1 MIGSREAVMTVKLLV
16 ADDHAIVRR
25 GLQALL
31 EAQAGWQV
39 CAVAENGRAAVDLA
53 ALHRPHVA
61 ILDYSL
67 PGLNGLEATRHIR
80 LANPGTE
87 ILIYTMHNNNDVIRD
102 VLGAGARGYLLKTE
116 DDAEVVRA
124 VQALLRKQPY
134 FSPPVAE
141 TLLDTFLTSGKVVAS
156 QTLTSRER
164 EVIQLVAEGKSNRDI
179 SERWGV
185 SIKTVESHRTAAMR
199 KLNLRS
205 GVELALYAVRNKL
218 IEP

>member
-1 MIGSREAVMTVKLLV
+1 MTVKLLI

-31 EAQAGWQV
+31 EAQVGWQV
-39 CAVAENGRAAVDLA
+39 CAVADNGQTAVDLA
-53 ALHRPHVA
+53 TEHRPDVA

-67 PGLNGLEATRHIR
+67 PVLNGLEATRHIR
-80 LANPGTE
+80 LASPGSAV
-87 ILIYTMHNNNDVIRD
+87 LIYTMHNNEDVIRD
-102 VLGAGARGYLLKTE
+102 VLQAGARGYLLKTE

-134 FSPPVAE
+134 FSPQVAE
-141 TLLDTFLTSGKVVAS
+141 TLLDTFLSGGKVVAS
-156 QTLTSRER
+156 QTLSSRER

-179 SERWGV
+179 AERWKV

>member
-1 MIGSREAVMTVKLLV
+1 MTVKLLV

-25 GLQALL
+25 GLRALR

-39 CAVAENGRAAVDLA
+39 CATAENGQAAIDLA
-53 ALHRPHVA
+53 VQHRPDVA

-67 PGLNGLEATRHIR
+67 PVLNGLEATRHIR
-80 LANPGTE
+80 LGSPGTE
-87 ILIYTMHNNNDVIRD
+87 VLIYTMHNNEDVIRD
-102 VLGAGARGYLLKTE
+102 VLHAGARGYLLKTE
-116 DDAEVVRA
+116 DDPEVVRA
-124 VQALLRKQPY
+124 VQALLRKKPY
-134 FSPPVAE
+134 FSPQVAE
-141 TLLDTFLTSGKVVAS
+141 TLLDTFLSGGKSVAS

-164 EVIQLVAEGKSNRDI
+164 EVIQLVAEGQSNRDI
-179 SERWGV
+179 AERWKV

>member
-1 MIGSREAVMTVKLLV
+1 MTVRLLI
-16 ADDHAIVRR
+16 ADDHTIVRR

-31 EAQAGWQV
+31 QAQLGWEI
-39 CAVAENGRAAVDLA
+39 CAAAENGEVAVELA
-53 ALHRPHVA
+53 LKHRPDVA

-67 PGLNGLEATRHIR
+67 PVLNGLEATRQIR
-80 LANPGTE
+80 LGSPKTE
-87 ILIYTMHNNNDVIRD
+87 VLIYTMHNNQDVIRD
-102 VLGAGARGYLLKTE
+102 VLHAGARGYLLKIE
-116 DDAEVVRA
+116 DDNEVVRG
-124 VQALLRKQPY
+124 VSALLQKRPY
-134 FSPPVAE
+134 FSPQVAE
-141 TLLDTFLTSGKVVAS
+141 TLLDTFLSGGKVVAS

-164 EVIQLVAEGKSNRDI
+164 EVVQLVAEGQSNRSI
-179 SERWGV
+179 AERWSV

>member
-1 MIGSREAVMTVKLLV
+1 MTKKLLI

-31 EAQAGWQV
+31 EAEAGWQV
-39 CAVAENGRAAVDLA
+39 CATAENGQEAVDLA
-53 ALHRPHVA
+53 TQHRPDVA

-80 LANPGTE
+80 LASPGTE
-87 ILIYTMHNNNDVIRD
+87 VLIYTMHNNEDVIRD
-102 VLGAGARGYLLKTE
+102 VLRAGARGYLLKTE

-124 VQALLRKQPY
+124 VNALLRKQPY
-134 FSPPVAE
+134 FSPRVAE
-141 TLLDTFLTSGKVVAS
+141 TLLDTFVSGGKVVAS
-156 QTLTSRER
+156 QTLSSRER

-179 SERWGV
+179 AERWKV

>member
-1 MIGSREAVMTVKLLV
+1 MTAKLLI

-31 EAQAGWQV
+31 EAEPGWQV
-39 CAVAENGRAAVDLA
+39 CAEAGNGQAAVDLA
-53 ALHRPHVA
+53 VRHRPNVA

-80 LANPGTE
+80 LASPGTE
-87 ILIYTMHNNNDVIRD
+87 VLIYTMHNNEDVIRD
-102 VLGAGARGYLLKTE
+102 VLRAGARGYLLKTE
-116 DDAEVVRA
+116 DDSEVVRA
-124 VQALLRKQPY
+124 VQALLRRKPY
-134 FSPPVAE
+134 FSPQVAE
-141 TLLDTFLTSGKVVAS
+141 TLLDTFLSGGKVVAS
-156 QTLTSRER
+156 ETLTSRER
-164 EVIQLVAEGKSNRDI
+164 EVIQLVAEGQSNRDI
-179 SERWGV
+179 AARWGV

>member
-1 MIGSREAVMTVKLLV
+1 MTVRLLI
-16 ADDHAIVRR
+16 ADDHTIVRR

-31 EAQAGWQV
+31 QAQSGWEI
-39 CAVAENGRAAVDLA
+39 CAAAENGEVAVELA
-53 ALHRPHVA
+53 LKHRPDVA

-67 PGLNGLEATRHIR
+67 PVLNGLEATRQIR
-80 LANPGTE
+80 LGSPKTE
-87 ILIYTMHNNNDVIRD
+87 VLIYTMHNNQDVIRD
-102 VLGAGARGYLLKTE
+102 VLHAGARGYLLKIE
-116 DDAEVVRA
+116 DDNEVVRG
-124 VQALLRKQPY
+124 VSALLQKRPY
-134 FSPPVAE
+134 FSPQVAE
-141 TLLDTFLTSGKVVAS
+141 TLLDTFLSGGKVVAS

-164 EVIQLVAEGKSNRDI
+164 EVVQLIAEGQSNRSI
-179 SERWGV
+179 AERWSV

>member
-1 MIGSREAVMTVKLLV
+1 MTVRLLI

-31 EAQAGWQV
+31 EVQVGWQV
-39 CAVAENGRAAVDLA
+39 CAVAENGQAAVDLA
-53 ALHRPHVA
+53 GQHRPDVA

-67 PGLNGLEATRHIR
+67 PVLNGLEVTRHIR
-80 LANPGTE
+80 LVCPSTE
-87 ILIYTMHNNNDVIRD
+87 VLIYTMHNNEDVIRD
-102 VLGAGARGYLLKTE
+102 VLRAGARGYLLKTE
-116 DDAEVVRA
+116 DDFEVVRA
-124 VQALLRKQPY
+124 VQALLRKKPY
-134 FSPPVAE
+134 FSPQVSE
-141 TLLDTFLTSGKVVAS
+141 TLLDTFLSGSKIVAS
-156 QTLTSRER
+156 QTLSSRER

-179 SERWGV
+179 AERWGI

>member
-1 MIGSREAVMTVKLLV
+1 MTVKLLV

-31 EAQAGWQV
+31 EAQAGWQI
-39 CAVAENGRAAVDLA
+39 CALAENGQVAVDLVGR
-53 ALHRPHVA
+53 HRPDVA

-80 LANPGTE
+80 RACPSTE
-87 ILIYTMHNNNDVIRD
+87 VLIYTMHNNEDIIRD
-102 VLGAGARGYLLKTE
+102 VLRAGARGYLLKTE
-116 DDAEVVRA
+116 DDSEVVRA
-124 VQALLRKQPY
+124 VQALLCKKPY
-134 FSPPVAE
+134 FSPQVAQ
-141 TLLDTFLTSGKVVAS
+141 TLLDTFLSGGKVVAS

-164 EVIQLVAEGKSNRDI
+164 EVIQLVAEGRSNRDI
-179 SERWGV
+179 ADRWKV

>member
-1 MIGSREAVMTVKLLV
+1 MTIKLLV

-25 GLQALL
+25 GLQTLL

-39 CAVAENGRAAVDLA
+39 CAEAENGQLAVDLA
-53 ALHRPHVA
+53 TQHRPHVA

-80 LANPGTE
+80 LASPGTE
-87 ILIYTMHNNNDVIRD
+87 VLIYTMHNNDDLIRD
-102 VLGAGARGYLLKTE
+102 VLRAGARGYLLKTE

-134 FSPPVAE
+134 FSPQVSE
-141 TLLDTFLTSGKVVAS
+141 TLLDTFLSGGKVVTS

-179 SERWGV
+179 AERWGV
-185 SIKTVESHRTAAMR
+185 SIKTVESHRTGAMR

>member
-1 MIGSREAVMTVKLLV
+1 MTVKLLV

-31 EAQAGWQV
+31 EAEAGWQV
-39 CAVAENGRAAVDLA
+39 CAAAENGQTAVDLA
-53 ALHRPHVA
+53 VRHRPNVA

-80 LANPGTE
+80 RACPGTE
-87 ILIYTMHNNNDVIRD
+87 VLIYTMHNNEDIIRD
-102 VLGAGARGYLLKTE
+102 VLRAGARGYLLKTE
-116 DDAEVVRA
+116 DDSEVVRA
-124 VQALLRKQPY
+124 VRALLHKKPY
-134 FSPPVAE
+134 FSPQVAQ
-141 TLLDTFLTSGKVVAS
+141 TLLDTFLSGGKVVAS

-164 EVIQLVAEGKSNRDI
+164 EVIQLVAEGRSNRDI
-179 SERWGV
+179 ADRWKV

>member
-1 MIGSREAVMTVKLLV
+1 MTVKLLV

-31 EAQAGWQV
+31 EAQVGWQV
-39 CAVAENGRAAVDLA
+39 CGVADNGQAAVDLA
-53 ALHRPHVA
+53 TEHRPDVV

-80 LANPGTE
+80 LASPGSE
-87 ILIYTMHNNNDVIRD
+87 VLIYTMHNNEDLIRD
-102 VLGAGARGYLLKTE
+102 VLRAGARGYLLKAE

-134 FSPPVAE
+134 FSPQVAE
-141 TLLDTFLTSGKVVAS
+141 TLLDTFLSGGKVVAS
-156 QTLTSRER
+156 QTLSSRER

-179 SERWGV
+179 AERWKV
-185 SIKTVESHRTAAMR
+185 SVKTVESHRTAAMR

>member
-1 MIGSREAVMTVKLLV
+1 MTVKLLV

-31 EAQAGWQV
+31 EAEAGWQI
-39 CAVAENGRAAVDLA
+39 CATAENGQVAVELA
-53 ALHRPHVA
+53 TQYRPDVA

-80 LANPGTE
+80 RASPGTE
-87 ILIYTMHNNNDVIRD
+87 VLIYTMHNNEDVIRD
-102 VLGAGARGYLLKTE
+102 VLRAGARGYLLKTE
-116 DDAEVVRA
+116 DDAEIVRA
-124 VQALLRKQPY
+124 VQALLRKKPY
-134 FSPPVAE
+134 FSPQVAE
-141 TLLDTFLTSGKVVAS
+141 TLLDTFLSGGKVVTS
-156 QTLTSRER
+156 QTLSARER
-164 EVIQLVAEGKSNRDI
+164 EVIQLVAEGQSNRDI
-179 SERWGV
+179 AERWKV

>member
-1 MIGSREAVMTVKLLV
+1 MTVKLLV

-25 GLQALL
+25 GLQAIL

-39 CAVAENGRAAVDLA
+39 CAVADNGQAAVDLA
-53 ALHRPHVA
+53 TEHRPDVV

-80 LANPGTE
+80 LASARSE
-87 ILIYTMHNNNDVIRD
+87 VLIYTMHNNEDVIRD
-102 VLGAGARGYLLKTE
+102 VLRAGARGYLLKTE

-134 FSPPVAE
+134 FSPQVAE
-141 TLLDTFLTSGKVVAS
+141 TLLDTFLSGGKVVAS
-156 QTLTSRER
+156 QTLSSRER

-179 SERWGV
+179 AERWKV

>member
-1 MIGSREAVMTVKLLV
+1 MIVKLLV

-31 EAQAGWQV
+31 EVQAGWQV
-39 CAVAENGRAAVDLA
+39 CATAENGQAAVDLA
-53 ALHRPHVA
+53 AQHRPDVA

-80 LANPGTE
+80 LTNPSTE
-87 ILIYTMHNNNDVIRD
+87 VLIYTMHNNEDVISD
-102 VLGAGARGYLLKTE
+102 VLRAGARGYLLKTE

-134 FSPPVAE
+134 FSPQVSE
-141 TLLDTFLTSGKVVAS
+141 TLLDTFLSGGKIVTS

-179 SERWGV
+179 AERWKV

>member
-1 MIGSREAVMTVKLLV
+1 MTVKLLV

-25 GLQALL
+25 GLHALL

-39 CAVAENGRAAVDLA
+39 CAEAENGQMAVDLA
-53 ALHRPHVA
+53 LQHRPDIA

-67 PGLNGLEATRHIR
+67 PVLNGLEATRHIR
-80 LANPGTE
+80 LASPRTE
-87 ILIYTMHNNNDVIRD
+87 VLIYTMHNNDDIIRD
-102 VLGAGARGYLLKTE
+102 VLRAGARGYLLKTE
-116 DDAEVVRA
+116 DDSEVVRA
-124 VQALLRKQPY
+124 VQALLRKKPY
-134 FSPPVAE
+134 FSPQIAE
-141 TLLDTFLTSGKVVAS
+141 TLLDTFLSGEKVVAS

-164 EVIQLVAEGKSNRDI
+164 EVIQLVAEGRSNRDI
-179 SERWGV
+179 AARWQV
-185 SIKTVESHRTAAMR
+185 SIKTVESHRAAAMR

>member
-1 MIGSREAVMTVKLLV
+1 MTVKLLV
-16 ADDHAIVRR
+16 TDDHAIVRR

-39 CAVAENGRAAVDLA
+39 CAVADNGQAAVDLA
-53 ALHRPHVA
+53 TEHRPDVA

-67 PGLNGLEATRHIR
+67 PMLNGLEATRHIR
-80 LANPGTE
+80 LASPGTE
-87 ILIYTMHNNNDVIRD
+87 VLIYTMHNNEDVIRD
-102 VLGAGARGYLLKTE
+102 VLRAGARGYLLKTE

-134 FSPPVAE
+134 FSPQVAE
-141 TLLDTFLTSGKVVAS
+141 TLLDTFLSGSKVVAS
-156 QTLTSRER
+156 QTLSSRER

-179 SERWGV
+179 ADRWQV
-185 SIKTVESHRTAAMR
+185 SVKTVESHRTAAMR
-199 KLNLRS
+199 KLNLHS